1 MALLSQD
8 PLSPDELISITRAL
22 ADPRRYGILMQLAAA
37 GVPMPCSTIRET
49 SEISASTLSHHIQQL
64 EQVGLISIGRQG
76 KCAFLRFERAQY
88 ERFLWQLTKDSL
100 PRTEAGSNAQEEAAA
115 EGG

>member
-1 MALLSQD
+1 MALPSQD
-8 PLSPDELISITRAL
+8 PFSPDELIAITRAL
-22 ADPRRYGILMQLAAA
+22 ADPRRYGILMQVAAA
-37 GVPMPCSTIRET
+37 GAPVPCSTIRET

-64 EQVGLISIGRQG
+64 GQVGLISIGRQG

-88 ERFLWQLTKDSL
+88 ERFLRQLAEDSM
-100 PRTEAGSNAQEEAAA
+100 PRTEPASDALEEGPG